1 LFCLQSNRTAACQ
14 RRLFIQPEPL
24 LLNSPS
30 TSTVESNP
38 GDLYEAD
45 AAAQGRRLNEDV
57 LQSAEDA
64 VLSNPDAA
72 AVLVETPAPGVLSRY
87 ETALTGYVARRPF
100 QSALMAVAAGAAVA
114 ALLRSTL
121 HRRQDSQNL

>member
-1 LFCLQSNRTAACQ
+1 
-14 RRLFIQPEPL
+14 L
-24 LLNSPS
+24 LDSPS
-30 TSTVESNP
+30 TSPVETDS
-38 GDLYEAD
+38 GDLSGAD

-64 VLSNPDAA
+64 VLTNPDAA
-72 AVLVETPAPGVLSRY
+72 AVVVETPSAGVLSRY

-114 ALLRSTL
+114 ALLRSAL
-121 HRRQDSQNL
+121 HRRQSNQNP

>member
-1 LFCLQSNRTAACQ
+1 M
-14 RRLFIQPEPL
+14 FIQPEPPL
-24 LLNSPS
+24 LDSPSNS
-30 TSTVESNP
+30 TSTVETDS

-45 AAAQGRRLNEDV
+45 AGAQGRRLNEDV

-64 VLSNPDAA
+64 VLSNPDAV
-72 AVLVETPAPGVLSRY
+72 AVPVETPGPGLVSRY

-114 ALLRSTL
+114 ALLRSAL
-121 HRRQDSQNL
+121 RRRHISQNP